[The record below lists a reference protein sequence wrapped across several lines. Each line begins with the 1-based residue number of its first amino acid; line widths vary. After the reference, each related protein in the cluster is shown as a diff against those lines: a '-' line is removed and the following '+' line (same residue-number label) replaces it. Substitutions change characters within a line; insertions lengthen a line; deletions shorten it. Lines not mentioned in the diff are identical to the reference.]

1 MPLEV
6 ILELVSP
13 VEKCSRHRQNCN
25 PVTLESNP
33 QYRPP
38 HEVAAM
44 SSFQEVHLALLVH
57 LVAVQGPI
65 CWSWGTSKSLQVEGS
80 AENDLERK

>member
-1 MPLEV
+1 MA
-6 ILELVSP
+6 LVSP
-13 VEKCSRHRQNCN
+13 VEVLSAQAKHCN

-38 HEVAAM
+38 HEVAAA
-44 SSFQEVHLALLVH
+44 SSFQDIHLALLVH

-65 CWSWGTSKSLQVEGS
+65 CWSWGTSESLRVEGS
-80 AENDLERK
+80 AENDLERN